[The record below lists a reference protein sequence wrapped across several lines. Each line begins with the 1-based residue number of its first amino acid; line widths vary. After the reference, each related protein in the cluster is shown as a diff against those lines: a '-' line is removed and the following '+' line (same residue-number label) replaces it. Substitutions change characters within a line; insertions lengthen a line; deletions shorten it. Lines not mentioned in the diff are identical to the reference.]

1 MAFKLVLEQGGEH
14 FDRQVLPQQAANIAT
29 QMCQA
34 LEPFFAD
41 TDGYYPQSRDQRR
54 ATLKA
59 CAELLLRLKFE
70 LMLTPKQYEIE
81 WTPAG
86 TSFDGSLMQP
96 TEGGRSGQE
105 VNICVWP
112 GLIEY
117 DTTPVAQVRA
127 SDFASVLICNK
138 SFFPGKEVVRN
149 NRVVVAKSVVLLK

>member
-14 FDRQVLPQQAANIAT
+14 FHCHVLPQQAAKIAT
-29 QMCQA
+29 RMCQA
-34 LEPFFAD
+34 LEPFFAN

-54 ATLKA
+54 ATLKS

-81 WTPAG
+81 WAPTG
-86 TSFDGSLMQP
+86 TSFDDFLMQR
-96 TEGGRSGQE
+96 TEGGRSGQK
-105 VNICVWP
+105 VDICVWP

-117 DTTPVAQVRA
+117 DATPVAQIRP